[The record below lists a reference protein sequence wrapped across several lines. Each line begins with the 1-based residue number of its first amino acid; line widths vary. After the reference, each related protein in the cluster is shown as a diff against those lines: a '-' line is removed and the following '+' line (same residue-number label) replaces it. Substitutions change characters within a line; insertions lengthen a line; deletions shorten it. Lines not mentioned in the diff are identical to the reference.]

1 MPTPIKVVI
10 AALLL
15 LPSSSS
21 FSASAPPAPSPA
33 VARPCESGETGV
45 VVDTRAH
52 QMHLCKAGQIDRTFA
67 VALGSR
73 GVGKQKQGDARTPL
87 GRYGLGPPRASKDFH
102 IFVPVGYPTAEQA
115 RMGFTGSAIGIH
127 GPPRGYGTLAQLAM
141 LVAQDWTAG
150 CIAVA
155 TDDDIEAVAAWIREQ
170 GVKSV
175 RLEI

>member
-1 MPTPIKVVI
+1 MPTAIT
-10 AALLL
+10 LLTAIL
-15 LPSSSS
+15 LILPSSSS
-21 FSASAPPAPSPA
+21 SSPSAPSPSSA
-33 VARPCESGETGV
+33 ARECRPGETGV
-45 VVDTRAH
+45 VVDTRGH
-52 QMHLCKAGQIDRTFA
+52 QMHLCKDGQIDRSFV
-67 VALGSR
+67 VALGSG

-87 GRYGLGPPRASKDFH
+87 GRYGLGPPRVSKNFH

-141 LVAQDWTAG
+141 LVAQDWTIG

-155 TDDDIEAVAAWIREQ
+155 TDEDIEAVAAWLRKHE
-170 GVKSV
+170 VKNV